1 MIRRLF
7 ASLNYRYCMASAYL
21 AAHRGDALAVA
32 DFEARAH
39 EWEARLVHLDINR
52 RFA

>member
-1 MIRRLF
+1 MRLWY
-7 ASLNYRYCMASAYL
+7 SLNARYCRASAYL
-21 AAHRGDALAVA
+21 ASHRGDAVAVA
-32 DFEARAH
+32 DFETRAH

>member
-1 MIRRLF
+1 MLNRLW

-21 AAHRGDALAVA
+21 AAHRGDAVAVA
-32 DFEARAH
+32 DFEARAND
-39 EWEARLVHLDINR
+39 WESRLLHLDIER